1 MRHPGHHFICH
12 GAVVRAVASTAGRQ
26 AQIIPGL
33 ECCRE
38 RPQSKKPNKKDGKP
52 ALHPSLML
60 HDERITPVDRQPR
73 CVLRYHRF
81 IAVSSTL
88 PEEFPVSQEN
98 ASSSSTELSAQA
110 ACTRRPL
117 RIALFGFGT
126 VGSSVARILVESK
139 TEGVELTHIYNRN
152 VARKRVDW
160 TAPNVVWSE
169 DADAVLASD
178 VDVIVELA
186 GGLDPAGEWVR
197 RALEAGKSVVTANK
211 KLIAYHGVEL
221 ERLAAAK
228 GGHLK
233 YGAAVAGGIPVIPGI
248 EQGLAGDRIESME
261 GILNGTCNFILSK
274 MEAGAEYATVLATA
288 QAKGY
293 AEADPTEDVGGFDAR
308 AKLAILMRLA
318 LRVVVDPEEIVPQP
332 ITAVTAVDFSYARDL
347 GCTIRQ
353 VARAE
358 ESGGN
363 VAATVG
369 PMLVDKKSPLAW
381 SRGTENMVILTGH
394 YGGDVVFSGHG
405 AGGHPTAVAVVSD
418 LLALAHGSRRVA
430 VPSTP
435 ACIGA
440 EFEVPHYIRFLV
452 NDRPGIVA
460 EITGALAR
468 ERINIRAIVQKPGYP
483 AHALPFVVT
492 VEPCKSSALK
502 RALASISRMD
512 CLLEEPLDLQM
523 LE

>member
-1 MRHPGHHFICH
+1 MLDEKVSPAATKI
-12 GAVVRAVASTAGRQ
+12 TAQEARQ
-26 AQIIPGL
+26 
-33 ECCRE
+33 E
-38 RPQSKKPNKKDGKP
+38 
-52 ALHPSLML
+52 
-60 HDERITPVDRQPR
+60 
-73 CVLRYHRF
+73 
-81 IAVSSTL
+81 
-88 PEEFPVSQEN
+88 
-98 ASSSSTELSAQA
+98 
-110 ACTRRPL
+110 RPL

-126 VGSSVARILVESK
+126 VGSSVAKILVESK
-139 TEGVELTHIYNRN
+139 PDGLELAHIFNRD

-160 TAPNVVWSE
+160 VPASVNWSE

-178 VDVIVELA
+178 ADVVVELA
-186 GGLDPAGEWVR
+186 GGLDPAGDWVR

-221 ERLAAAK
+221 ERLAAAQ

-233 YGAAVAGGIPVIPGI
+233 YGAAVAGGIPVIPGL
-248 EQGLAGDRIESME
+248 EQGLAGDRILRME
-261 GILNGTCNFILSK
+261 GILNGTCNFILSR
-274 MEAGAEYATVLATA
+274 MEDGAEYAAVLATA

-318 LRVVVDPEEIVPQP
+318 MRVVVDPEEIVPRP
-332 ITAVTAVDFSYARDL
+332 ITAVAAVDFSYARDL

-358 ESGGN
+358 ETGGV

-369 PMLVDKKSPLAW
+369 PMLVDLRSPLAW

-394 YGGDVVFSGHG
+394 YGGDVVLSGHG

-430 VPSTP
+430 IPSVP
-435 ACIGA
+435 ARVGA

-452 NDRPGIVA
+452 ADRPGIVA

-483 AHALPFVVT
+483 ASALPFVVT

-502 RALASISRMD
+502 RALASIGKMD
-512 CLLEEPLDLQM
+512 CLLEQPLDLQM

>member
-1 MRHPGHHFICH
+1 
-12 GAVVRAVASTAGRQ
+12 
-26 AQIIPGL
+26 
-33 ECCRE
+33 
-38 RPQSKKPNKKDGKP
+38 
-52 ALHPSLML
+52 
-60 HDERITPVDRQPR
+60 
-73 CVLRYHRF
+73 
-81 IAVSSTL
+81 
-88 PEEFPVSQEN
+88 
-98 ASSSSTELSAQA
+98 
-110 ACTRRPL
+110 L

-126 VGSSVARILVESK
+126 VGSSVARILVESRPQGL
-139 TEGVELTHIYNRN
+139 EWTHVFNRG

-160 TAPNVVWSE
+160 APPSVEWSE

-178 VDVIVELA
+178 VDVVVELA
-186 GGLDPAGEWVR
+186 GGLDPAGGWVR
-197 RALEAGKSVVTANK
+197 RALDAGKSVVTANK
-211 KLIAYHGVEL
+211 KLIAYQGVEL

-233 YGAAVAGGIPVIPGI
+233 YGAAVAGGIPVIPGL
-248 EQGLAGDRIESME
+248 EQGLAGDRIESIE

-274 MEAGAEYATVLATA
+274 MEEGAEYATVLAEA

-318 LRVVVDPEEIVPQP
+318 LRVEVDPDEIVPRP
-332 ITAVTAVDFSYARDL
+332 ITAVSAVDFSYARDL

-353 VARAE
+353 IARAE
-358 ESGGN
+358 QTLGQ

-369 PMLVDKKSPLAW
+369 PMLVDQHSPLAW
-381 SRGTENMVILTGH
+381 SRGTENMVIVSGH
-394 YGGDVVFSGHG
+394 YAGDVVFSGHG

-418 LLALAHGSRRVA
+418 LLALAHGSRRVEL
-430 VPSTP
+430 P
-435 ACIGA
+435 AAPAQVSA

-452 NDRPGIVA
+452 DDRPGIVA

-483 AHALPFVVT
+483 QHALPFVVT

-502 RALASISRMD
+502 RALASIRSMD
-512 CLLEEPLDLQM
+512 CLLVEPLDLQM
-523 LE
+523 L

>member
-1 MRHPGHHFICH
+1 M
-12 GAVVRAVASTAGRQ
+12 
-26 AQIIPGL
+26 
-33 ECCRE
+33 
-38 RPQSKKPNKKDGKP
+38 
-52 ALHPSLML
+52 
-60 HDERITPVDRQPR
+60 
-73 CVLRYHRF
+73 
-81 IAVSSTL
+81 
-88 PEEFPVSQEN
+88 SQEN
-98 ASSSSTELSAQA
+98 ASLSSIDSSAQISSA
-110 ACTRRPL
+110 RRPL

-139 TEGVELTHIYNRN
+139 PEGLELTHVFNRS
-152 VARKRVDW
+152 VERKRVDW
-160 TAPNVVWSE
+160 TPPGVVWSE
-169 DADAVLASD
+169 DADAVLASN
-178 VDVIVELA
+178 VDVVVELV
-186 GGLDPAGEWVR
+186 GGHDPAGGWVR

-211 KLIAYHGVEL
+211 KLIAYHGVDL

-248 EQGLAGDRIESME
+248 EQGLAGDRIERME

-288 QAKGY
+288 QARGY

-318 LRVVVDPEEIVPQP
+318 LRVVVDPDEIVPQP
-332 ITAVTAVDFSYARDL
+332 ITSVSAVDFSYANDL

-358 ESGGN
+358 ESGGT

-369 PMLVDKKSPLAW
+369 PMLVDKNSPLAW

-430 VPSTP
+430 VPSIP
-435 ACIGA
+435 ARIGA

-452 NDRPGIVA
+452 ADRPGIVA

-502 RALASISRMD
+502 RALASISQMD
-512 CLLEEPLDLQM
+512 CLLEKPLDLQM

>member
-1 MRHPGHHFICH
+1 MPKG
-12 GAVVRAVASTAGRQ
+12 
-26 AQIIPGL
+26 
-33 ECCRE
+33 
-38 RPQSKKPNKKDGKP
+38 
-52 ALHPSLML
+52 
-60 HDERITPVDRQPR
+60 
-73 CVLRYHRF
+73 
-81 IAVSSTL
+81 
-88 PEEFPVSQEN
+88 N
-98 ASSSSTELSAQA
+98 ASLSLNDPRVLEPLA
-110 ACTRRPL
+110 RRPL

-139 TEGVELTHIYNRN
+139 PEGLELTHIFNRN

-160 TAPNVVWSE
+160 TPANVVWSE
-169 DADAVLASD
+169 DADAVLAAD
-178 VDVIVELA
+178 VDAIVELV
-186 GGLDPAGEWVR
+186 GGLDAAGKWVR
-197 RALEAGKSVVTANK
+197 AALDTGKSVVTANK

-233 YGAAVAGGIPVIPGI
+233 YGAAVAGGIPVIPGL
-248 EQGLAGDRIESME
+248 EQGLAGDRITRME
-261 GILNGTCNFILSK
+261 GILNGTCNFILSR
-274 MEAGAEYATVLATA
+274 MEAGAEYATVLAAA

-318 LRVVVDPEEIVPQP
+318 LRVVVDPEEIVPQS
-332 ITAVTAVDFSYARDL
+332 ITSVTAVDFSYARDL
-347 GCTIRQ
+347 NCTIRQ

-358 ESGGN
+358 ERDGM

-369 PMLVDKKSPLAW
+369 PTLVDQRSPLAW
-381 SRGTENMVILTGH
+381 SRGTENMVILSGR

-418 LLALAHGSRRVA
+418 LMALAHGSRRVGIPS
-430 VPSTP
+430 VP
-435 ACIGA
+435 ARIGA

-452 NDRPGIVA
+452 SDRPGIVA
-460 EITGALAR
+460 EITGALAK
-468 ERINIRAIVQKPGYP
+468 ESINIRAIVQKPGYP

-492 VEPCKSSALK
+492 VEPCRSSALQ
-502 RALASISRMD
+502 RALKTISTME
-512 CLLEEPLDLQM
+512 CLLEPPLNLQM